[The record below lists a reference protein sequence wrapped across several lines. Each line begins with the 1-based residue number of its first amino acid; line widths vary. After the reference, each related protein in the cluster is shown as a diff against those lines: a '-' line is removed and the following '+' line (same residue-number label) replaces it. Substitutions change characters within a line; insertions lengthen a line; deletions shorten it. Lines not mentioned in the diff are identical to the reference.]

1 MGNVKGSFQKMGV
14 AYQLATDKMVG
25 KSPPLQV
32 DVLSLTKHFFQVCL
46 VVCYVFFHLLIFNY
60 IVTHKCR

>member
-32 DVLSLTKHFFQVCL
+32 DVLSLTKHCFQVCL
-46 VVCYVFFHLLIFNY
+46 VV
-60 IVTHKCR
+60 